1 MGEFLQGC
9 GSLSQLRGDEGS
21 AVDSIFVPTDLSSKE
36 KIALGEFLSTGNR
49 HKYTFFDISVNCVH

>member
-1 MGEFLQGC
+1 MWEPA
-9 GSLSQLRGDEGS
+9 SVRWVEGS
-21 AVDSIFVPTDLSSKE
+21 ALDSIFAPTDLSSKE